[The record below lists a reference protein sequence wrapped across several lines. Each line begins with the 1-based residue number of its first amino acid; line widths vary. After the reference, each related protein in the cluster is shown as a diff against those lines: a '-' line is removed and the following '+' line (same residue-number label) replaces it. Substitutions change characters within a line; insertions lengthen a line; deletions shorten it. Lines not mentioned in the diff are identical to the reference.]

1 MQFSILITLFSAA
14 QAHHLCGKSEEPQV
28 EQAGPSVI
36 KGCIKETPI
45 YKTHYKHIHGFNT
58 VNTQVKE
65 MVPETKVVKSY
76 RTVERVVKDVV
87 PEFKTVECLR
97 PEYRTVTTQVPYT
110 KSIPYKMKS
119 MVTEAL
125 PPKIID
131 EPKVMETHH
140 SQPCSH
146 NEV

>member
-1 MQFSILITLFSAA
+1 MAVS
-14 QAHHLCGKSEEPQV
+14 KRP
-28 EQAGPSVI
+28 PS
-36 KGCIKETPI
+36 T
-45 YKTHYKHIHGFNT
+45 KTHYKHIHGFNT

-76 RTVERVVKDVV
+76 RTVEQVVKDVV
-87 PEFKTVECLR
+87 PEFNTVECLR
-97 PEYRTVTTQVPYT
+97 PEYRTVTTQVPFT

-131 EPKVMETHH
+131 EPKIKETHH
-140 SQPCSH
+140 SHPCSH
-146 NEV
+146 NEI